1 MLFIRNFITVIAA
14 TLLLSASTYA
24 NETKTIYIEI
34 VGEGKFDVLYHR
46 VLSTSTGAVI
56 GGLIGAG
63 IQSGIEAGRDQKK
76 TKELSPLIVKDT
88 WKTRFLD
95 TLNDKL
101 ESRGFEAVWVEDSK
115 DIDNGLV
122 LRIYPD
128 RYGFKLV
135 NSTTLLVSAFI
146 DFKVSFSSRSS
157 KKTKEQEKEAYY
169 LTNKNQYSFD
179 DLLKEGSPVNADL
192 EAVLEKA
199 AKRLANKI
207 IYSVKE

>member
-14 TLLLSASTYA
+14 TLVFAASTYA

-34 VGEGKFDVLYHR
+34 VGEGKFEVIYHR
-46 VLSTSTGAVI
+46 AKSNATGAVI

-63 IQSGIEAGRDQKK
+63 IQSGIEASKDQEK
-76 TKELSPLIVKDT
+76 TKELNPLIKNDT
-88 WKTRFLD
+88 WKIRFLD

-101 ESRGFEAVWVEDSK
+101 ESEGFEAVWVEDSK

-122 LRIYPD
+122 LKIYPD
-128 RYGFKLV
+128 QYGFKLI
-135 NSTTLLVSAFI
+135 NTSTLLVSAFI
-146 DFKVSFSSRSS
+146 DFKAGFSSRSS
-157 KKTKEQEKEAYY
+157 KNSKDNEKEAYY
-169 LTNKNQYSFD
+169 LTNKNQYPYD
-179 DLLKEGSPVNADL
+179 DLLKEDSPVNTDL

-207 IYSVKE
+207 IYSMKE